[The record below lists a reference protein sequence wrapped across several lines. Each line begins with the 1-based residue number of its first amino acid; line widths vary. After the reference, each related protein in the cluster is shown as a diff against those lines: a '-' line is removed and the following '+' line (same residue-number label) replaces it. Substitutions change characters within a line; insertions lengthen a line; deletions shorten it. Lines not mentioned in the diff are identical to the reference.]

1 MTIAFIG
8 GTGEEG
14 MGLAFRF
21 ALAGERCVI
30 GSRSLERA
38 EAAAGELR
46 ARGEGLPVSGAVN
59 AEACRQADLIVV
71 TVPYAG
77 MRDTLTAL
85 AAEMDRK
92 IVVSAVVPMTFQDR
106 TVRYTP
112 PAEGSAAQEAQ
123 AILPRARVVGA
134 FQNLSA
140 RKLLEGDVP
149 LDADVI
155 VCGDDADAKAAV
167 AALAERIRGVRAI
180 DGGGLSSAPFIE
192 AITPLLVNINR
203 RYRTQASI
211 RIVGV

>member
-1 MTIAFIG
+1 MTIAFVG

-30 GSRSLERA
+30 GSRSQERA
-38 EAAAGELR
+38 EAAASALR
-46 ARGEGLPVSGAVN
+46 ARGEGLLVSGATN
-59 AEACRQADLIVV
+59 ADACRGADVIVV
-71 TVPYAG
+71 TVPYTG
-77 MRDTLTAL
+77 MRDTLSAL
-85 AAEMDRK
+85 SDEIDGR
-92 IVVSAVVPMTFQDR
+92 IVVSAVVPMAFEGK

-140 RKLLEGDVP
+140 KKLLEGDAP

-155 VCGDDADAKAAV
+155 VCGDDADAKAVV
-167 AALAERIRGVRAI
+167 AALAERIRGVRAV
-180 DGGGLSSAPFIE
+180 DGGGLASAPFIE

-203 RYRTQASI
+203 RYKTQASI

>member
-1 MTIAFIG
+1 MTIGFVG

-14 MGLAFRF
+14 KGLAFRL

-30 GSRSLERA
+30 GSRSRERA
-38 EAAAGELR
+38 EAAAAELR
-46 ARGEGLPVSGAVN
+46 ERAEGLPVFAGLN
-59 AEACRQADLIVV
+59 ADACREAEIVIV
-71 TVPYAG
+71 TVPYEG
-77 MRDTLTAL
+77 MRDTLSAL
-85 AAEMDRK
+85 ADDIGAK
-92 IVVSAVVPMTFQDR
+92 IVVSAVVPMRFEGK

-123 AILPRARVVGA
+123 ALLPKARVVGA

-155 VCGDDADAKAAV
+155 VCGDDAEAKAAV

-180 DGGGLSSAPFIE
+180 DGGGLASAPFVE

>member
-1 MTIAFIG
+1 MTIAFVG

-21 ALAGERCVI
+21 ALAGEPCVI
-30 GSRSLERA
+30 GSRSRERA
-38 EAAAGELR
+38 ESAASALR
-46 ARGEGLPVSGAVN
+46 ARGEGLPVSGATN
-59 AEACRQADLIVV
+59 ADACREADIVIV
-71 TVPYAG
+71 TVPYGG
-77 MRDTLTAL
+77 MRETL
-85 AAEMDRK
+85 AALSDEIGGK
-92 IVVSAVVPMTFQDR
+92 IVVSAVVPMTFEGK

-140 RKLLEGDVP
+140 KKLLEGDVP
-149 LDADVI
+149 LEADVI

-167 AALAERIRGVRAI
+167 AALAGRIPGVRAV
-180 DGGGLSSAPFIE
+180 DGGGLASAPFVE
-192 AITPLLVNINR
+192 ALTPLLVTINR
-203 RYRTQASI
+203 RYKTQASI